1 MPHFDREP
9 IAITGIA
16 CLHPEAAGVDEY
28 WKLLTRPATG
38 ASQDRLNDADIDL
51 ARFGIPPAQ
60 RGAMSRLQLLML
72 DAAHRCLADAGYP
85 ARPLAERTDVI
96 VGTCFGSDRQYA
108 NALRVEGARYARH
121 LGQVVAL
128 DPDDRISGRA
138 EQLPAQLRAR
148 LTERLGASPHDR
160 VGEMASAIPARIATA
175 FRLTGRTIAVESAD
189 ATPFVALRH
198 AVDSLRAGTAEAVL
212 VLTGQCREGALIG
225 EMLAAKGLSANDMLA
240 EGVVALL
247 LKRRSSALHDGDRG
261 YASILECR
269 VRHDPHPGVLR
280 YATEA
285 EQYYRVAEETHAA
298 AGIAPEQLGYI
309 DWVGPSIPA
318 VTAAG
323 VDGLG
328 KVFGAAASGSV
339 RFGGN
344 GDRLGHG
351 LANAGLASIA
361 KTALALDHRA
371 LPPGSLRGADLAAT
385 PFRFPEDLERWPA
398 ETESEVRYAAV
409 CGTAL
414 GGTASYLL
422 LESYERSS
430 PGLRPRPMLVRSAP
444 ATPEAIA
451 IVGFGGAFADAP
463 DATAF
468 WQNIRSGRDSLRQLP
483 DDVLDRDLY
492 LARGALT
499 LTHTYCA
506 VGAAASIPEQPPTSL
521 HLTPRRYLAMDRAQ
535 RLALSVAEETLARYG
550 RRPTL
555 CAGDGTVVV
564 GSTLSLSRERSLN
577 AERSVGELADVAAAL
592 DELADLPS
600 EDRDRILAQAGER
613 YVTWCAPAMPADL
626 DGCLAS
632 GVAALAANEFRLS
645 AVPLVIESACAS
657 TLAAIDYAVTALRA
671 GCVDY
676 AIAGGV
682 ELACNPRD
690 LVLCSALGMLSR
702 SRITP
707 FDAEADGFSPG
718 DGCAMFVLKR
728 LSDAQRDGDKIYGLI
743 RGVGAANDAKSCI
756 APNVDGQVLAMR
768 RAFGQVEFEP
778 AAVDYLEAHG
788 TGTRVG
794 DRVEITAAAKVY
806 GGRIQPLVIGTAKS
820 FIGHTFAAAGGA
832 GLLRTLQAMRAETF
846 PPTVLHTRNPELPLE
861 QIPAVLPNV
870 AAPWPAVPGRPR
882 RAGVS
887 SFGTG
892 GINYHLLIEEY
903 QEDSHRDSAS

>member
-9 IAITGIA
+9 ITITGIA
-16 CLHPEAAGVDEY
+16 CLHPEAAGADEY

-38 ASQDRLNDADIDL
+38 AGQQRLNDADIDL

-60 RGAMSRLQLLML
+60 RGSISRLQLLML
-72 DAAHRCLADAGYP
+72 EAAHRCLADAGYP
-85 ARPLAERTDVI
+85 ARSPAERTDVI

-108 NALRVEGARYARH
+108 NALRIEGARYARH
-121 LGQVVAL
+121 LGQVAAL

-138 EQLPAQLRAR
+138 AQLPAQLRAR

-175 FRLTGRTIAVESAD
+175 FRLTGRTIAVESTD
-189 ATPFVALRH
+189 ASSFVALRH

-212 VLTGQCREGALIG
+212 VLAGQCREGELIG
-225 EMLAAKGLSANDMLA
+225 EMLAAKGLSATDMLA

-285 EQYYRVAEETHAA
+285 EQYYRVADETHAA
-298 AGIAPEQLGYI
+298 ASIAPEAVGYV

-323 VDGLG
+323 VGGLG
-328 KVFGAAASGSV
+328 KVFGAAAPGSV
-339 RFGGN
+339 GFGGT

-351 LANAGLASIA
+351 FANAGLASIA

-371 LPPGSLRGADLAAT
+371 LPPGPLRSADLAAT
-385 PFRFPEDLERWPA
+385 PFRLADDLERWPA
-398 ETESEVRYAAV
+398 DARYAAV

-422 LESYERSS
+422 LEGYECPS
-430 PGLRPRPMLVRSAP
+430 PRHRPRPALVRSAP

-468 WQNIRSGRDSLRQLP
+468 WHNIRSGRDSLRQLP

-492 LARGALT
+492 LAQGALT
-499 LTHTYCA
+499 LTHSYCA
-506 VGAAASIPEQPPTSL
+506 VGAAASIPERPPASL
-521 HLTPRRYLAMDRAQ
+521 PITPRRYQAMDRAQ

-550 RRPTL
+550 RRHTL
-555 CAGDGTVVV
+555 CAGDGTVVL

-577 AERSVGELADVAAAL
+577 AERSVGKLADIAAAL
-592 DELADLPS
+592 DDMADLPGGV
-600 EDRDRILAQAGER
+600 RDRILEQVGEQ
-613 YVTWCAPAMPADL
+613 YVTWRAPVTPADL

-645 AVPLVIESACAS
+645 AVPLAIEAACAS
-657 TLAAIDYAVTALRA
+657 TQAAIDYAITALRA
-671 GCVDY
+671 GSVDY

-707 FDAEADGFSPG
+707 FDVEADGFSPG

-728 LSDAQRDGDKIYGLI
+728 LSDARRDGDEIHGLI
-743 RGVGAANDAKSCI
+743 RGIGAANDAKSCI
-756 APNVDGQVLAMR
+756 APDVDGQVLAMR

-778 AAVDYLEAHG
+778 AEVDYLEAHG

-806 GGRIQPLVIGTAKS
+806 GGRVQPLVIGTAKS
-820 FIGHTFAAAGGA
+820 FIGHTFAAAGAA

-846 PPTVLHTRNPELPLE
+846 PPTVNLHTRNPELPLD
-861 QIPAVLPNV
+861 QIPAVLPTV

-892 GINYHLLIEEY
+892 GINYHLLVEEY
-903 QEDSHRDSAS
+903 QEDCHRDRAS